1 MRNKTNS
8 NSTFRA
14 LTLLILMVVLSACQP
29 QKSLLES
36 IQRQGE
42 LVVATRV
49 GPTTYYQELDQY
61 TGFEYELSK
70 QFADYLGVRLKVVT
84 YKDLGEL
91 LSALKNGD
99 VHFAAAGL
107 TITKERAQEFRF
119 TSPYQQVSQKV
130 IYQKG
135 TPKPSNVQELSQG
148 SLVVIAN
155 SSHSEHLQ
163 RLNDNHNKITWSEK
177 SNSTMLSMLNLVNGG
192 QAAYTI
198 VDSNVFD
205 LHRDIFP
212 ELKSA
217 FNIKDWEPLAWAFPP
232 TADTTLYTAAENFFN
247 KINEDGSLEE
257 QKERFYGHRDFD
269 YVGAR
274 TFIAHIDSRL
284 SRYEEDFKNVANEL
298 DIDWRLLA
306 AVGYQESLWN
316 PNAISPTGVRGLMM
330 LTQRTAKEMGISN
343 RRDPKQSIDG
353 GANYLKKLYNRLPK
367 DISEPHRTWFAL
379 AAYNTGYGHVQDAR
393 ILTKQQGKDH
403 NNWFEV
409 KTHLLL
415 LKKREYYQ
423 HARHGYA
430 RGAGQSILYV
440 KNIRRYYDS
449 LVWATEKSTDH
460 YVPVPQTSLAMLTPI
475 AQ

>member
-1 MRNKTNS
+1 M
-8 NSTFRA
+8 
-14 LTLLILMVVLSACQP
+14 
-29 QKSLLES
+29 
-36 IQRQGE
+36 
-42 LVVATRV
+42 ATQI

-84 YKDLGEL
+84 YNDLGEL
-91 LSALKNGD
+91 LKDLKSGA

-135 TPKPSNVQELSQG
+135 TPKPYDVNDLNEG
-148 SLVVIAN
+148 SLVVMAN
-155 SSHSEHLQ
+155 SSHSEWLA
-163 RLNDNHNKITWSEK
+163 RLNSNHNKITWTEK
-177 SNSTMLSMLNLVNGG
+177 SNSTMLSMLNLVNDG
-192 QAAYTI
+192 QASYTI
-198 VDSNVFD
+198 VDSNIFD
-205 LHRDIFP
+205 LHRSIFP

-232 TADTTLYTAAENFFN
+232 TPDTSLYTAAENFFN
-247 KINEDGSLEE
+247 KINDDGSLEE
-257 QKERFYGHRDFD
+257 QKERFYGHRGFD

-274 TFIAHIDSRL
+274 AFIAHMDSRL
-284 SRYEEDFKNVANEL
+284 PRYEEDFKSIANEL

-306 AVGYQESLWN
+306 ALGYQESLWN

-330 LTQRTAKEMGISN
+330 LTQRTAKEMGIKN
-343 RRDPKQSIDG
+343 RRNAKQSIIG
-353 GANYLKKLYNRLPK
+353 GAGYFKKLYNRLPK
-367 DISEPHRTWFAL
+367 TIEEPHRTWFTL
-379 AAYNTGYGHVQDAR
+379 AAYNTGYGHIQDAR
-393 ILTKQQGKDH
+393 VLTRKSGKNPD
-403 NNWFEV
+403 NWFDV

-415 LKKREYYQ
+415 LKKREYYK
-423 HARHGYA
+423 HARYGYA

-449 LVWATEKSTDH
+449 LVWATEKSTDR

-475 AQ
+475 TH

>member
-1 MRNKTNS
+1 MRSKSIANS
-8 NSTFRA
+8 SLQVLTA
-14 LTLLILMVVLSACQP
+14 LATMLLLAACQP
-29 QKSLLES
+29 EKTLLES
-36 IQRQGE
+36 IRQQGE
-42 LVVATRV
+42 LVVATRI

-91 LSALKNGD
+91 LEALKQGQ

-107 TITKERAQEFRF
+107 TITKERAQDFRF

-135 TPKPSNVQELSQG
+135 TPKPRGIKDLNAG
-148 SLVVIAN
+148 TLVVIAN

-163 RLNDNHNKITWSEK
+163 RLNDNHNQITWTEK

-192 QAAYTI
+192 QASYTI

-212 ELKSA
+212 ELKAA

-232 TADTTLYTAAENFFN
+232 TSDTTLYTAAENFFN

-257 QKERFYGHRDFD
+257 QKVRFYGHRDFD

-274 TFIAHIDSRL
+274 TFIAHMDSRL
-284 SRYEEDFKNVANEL
+284 PHYEEEFKSVANEL
-298 DIDWRLLA
+298 DVDWRLLA
-306 AVGYQESLWN
+306 ALGYQESLWN

-330 LTQRTAKEMGISN
+330 LTQRTAKEMGVQN
-343 RRDPKQSIDG
+343 RRDPKQSIQG
-353 GANYLKKLYNRLPK
+353 GANYFKKLYNRLPEG
-367 DISEPHRTWFAL
+367 IMEPHRTWFAL
-379 AAYNTGYGHVQDAR
+379 ASYNTGYGHVQDAR
-393 ILTKQQGKDH
+393 ILTEQKGKNP

-409 KTHLLL
+409 KSHLLL
-415 LKKREYYQ
+415 LKKRKYYQ

-430 RGAGQSILYV
+430 RGAGQSVLYV

>member
-1 MRNKTNS
+1 MQNQTTLNS
-8 NSTFRA
+8 SFQA
-14 LTLLILMVVLSACQP
+14 LAVLALALVLMACQP
-29 QKSLLES
+29 EKSLLKS
-36 IQRQGE
+36 VQHQGE
-42 LVVATRV
+42 LIVATRV

-91 LSALKNGD
+91 LNDLKNGS
-99 VHFAAAGL
+99 VHYAAAGL
-107 TITKERAQEFRF
+107 TITKERAQEYRF

-135 TPKPSNVQELSQG
+135 THKPHDINDLNDG
-148 SLVVIAN
+148 SLVVMAN
-155 SSHSEHLQ
+155 SSHSEWLS
-163 RLNDNHNKITWSEK
+163 RLNNNHNKITWTEK
-177 SNSTMLSMLNLVNGG
+177 SNSTMLSMLNLVNDG

-198 VDSNVFD
+198 VDSNIFD
-205 LHRDIFP
+205 LHRSIFP

-217 FNIKDWEPLAWAFPP
+217 FNIKDWEPIAWAFPP
-232 TADTTLYTAAENFFN
+232 TPDTSLYAAAENFFN

-257 QKERFYGHRDFD
+257 QKERFYGHRGFD

-274 TFIAHIDSRL
+274 TFLAHMDSRL
-284 SRYEEDFKNVANEL
+284 PRYEEDFKAIANEL

-306 AVGYQESLWN
+306 ALGYQESLWN

-330 LTQRTAKEMGISN
+330 LTQRTAKEMGIKN
-343 RRDPKQSIDG
+343 RRNAKQSITG
-353 GANYLKKLYNRLPK
+353 GAGYFKKLYNRLPES
-367 DISEPHRTWFAL
+367 IEEPHRTWFAL
-379 AAYNTGYGHVQDAR
+379 AAYNTGFGHIQDAR
-393 ILTKQQGKDH
+393 VLTEQKGANSD
-403 NNWFEV
+403 NWFDV
-409 KTHLLL
+409 KPHLML
-415 LKKREYYQ
+415 LKKREYYK

-449 LVWATEKSTDH
+449 LVWATEKSADR
-460 YVPVPQTSLAMLTPI
+460 YIPAPQTTLAMLTPI
-475 AQ
+475 TH